1 MEAPNQQQNW
11 LQEFNHM
18 VLIYSCRPGDQELH
32 SVCLSPWLA
41 SDFCHEGQQAK
52 DNYCMPKN
60 ISKSIDS
67 FLELK
72 NYTNK

>member
-41 SDFCHEGQQAK
+41 SVMKGNKLRTIIAC
-52 DNYCMPKN
+52 PKTYQRALIRFWN
-60 ISKSIDS
+60 
-67 FLELK
+67 
-72 NYTNK
+72 